1 MSDDQLRSLSTR
13 LGDHLE
19 ERADAIVERWI
30 DWLLERV
37 GTRTVRSVPRNALR
51 NHIPPV
57 LRSIADYMRTPI
69 EAVRS
74 EMLGHLDLHARL
86 RRDQGY
92 ELAELLAE
100 FDGLATIVTRELQE
114 RSGEEQA
121 STAALFQVFDRLAT
135 GLRAVGFVTVGI
147 YEEAAGDQRRELSS
161 RLEEFANTIAH
172 EIRTPVGTI
181 AMGLDMLADEAVAT
195 DPERR
200 AHYIDVM
207 GRSLRRTQ
215 DLLNDIRQL
224 ARLEGA
230 RAVDSRQESAP
241 RLVAQIL
248 EELAPMAAEGRGVA
262 VSVNG
267 DIPPVEVDSL
277 AFQMA
282 LLNLVSNAIK
292 YADPDRDD
300 RRVELSA
307 RLVPEEDTQDSLE
320 VEVRDNG
327 LGIAPEYVAR
337 VFHRHV
343 RAHPGKAEGTGLGLA
358 ITRQVL
364 WERSGRIDLESTV
377 GEGTRVTFALPI
389 QGTLSEATERSLP
402 TDAVLGQAVREHL
415 GPKEPA
421 D

>member
-1 MSDDQLRSLSTR
+1 MSEDQVGSLSAA
-13 LGDHLE
+13 LGGHLRQ
-19 ERADAIVERWI
+19 RADAIVEEWI
-30 DWLLERV
+30 DWLLARV
-37 GTRTVRSVPRNALR
+37 GTRTVRSVPRAALR

-57 LRSIADYMRTPI
+57 LCSIADYMRAPI

-114 RSGEEQA
+114 RSREEQVP
-121 STAALFQVFDRLAT
+121 TAALFEVFNRLAT

-181 AMGLDMLADEAVAT
+181 AMGLDMLAQEEVAT
-195 DPERR
+195 DPEQR
-200 AHYIDVM
+200 AHYVEVM
-207 GRSLRRTQ
+207 GRSLQRTQ
-215 DLLNDIRQL
+215 DLLDDIRQL
-224 ARLEGA
+224 ARLEGV
-230 RAVDSRQESAP
+230 RAVDARQESAP
-241 RLVAQIL
+241 RLVAQVL
-248 EELAPMAAEGRGVA
+248 EELAPMSARGAGVTLE
-262 VSVNG
+262 VLG
-267 DIPPVEVDSL
+267 QIPAVEVDSL

-292 YADPDRDD
+292 YADPKRDAP
-300 RRVELSA
+300 RVEISA
-307 RLVPEEDTQDSLE
+307 RLVSREDTQDALE

-327 LGIAPEYVAR
+327 LGIAPEYVGR
-337 VFHRHV
+337 VFQRHI
-343 RAHPGKAEGTGLGLA
+343 RAHPETAEGTGLGLA

-364 WERSGRIDLESTV
+364 WERNGRIDLTSTV
-377 GEGTRVTFALPI
+377 GVGTRVVFALPV
-389 QGTLSEATERSLP
+389 QGALSDGERSVP
-402 TDAVLGQAVREHL
+402 TDAVLGQAVRAHL
-415 GPKEPA
+415 TRKGPV